1 MLECNLQSNVLITEF
16 LNVFDKLR
24 LTYKVLLADVG
35 AMTRLLHE
43 TIAQEREID
52 KELEVLLGQRQEL
65 ERKLSS
71 LHKSAEVLLVGA
83 DIESHLVLHPLP
95 LSDWDTLYSVC
106 RSHDHCA
113 KISM

>member
-1 MLECNLQSNVLITEF
+1 V
-16 LNVFDKLR
+16 
-24 LTYKVLLADVG
+24 TYKVLFADVG

-71 LHKSAEVLLVGA
+71 LHKSAEVILVLA
-83 DIESHLVLHPLP
+83 AIESHLVLRPPSLNG
-95 LSDWDTLYSVC
+95 
-106 RSHDHCA
+106 
-113 KISM
+113 